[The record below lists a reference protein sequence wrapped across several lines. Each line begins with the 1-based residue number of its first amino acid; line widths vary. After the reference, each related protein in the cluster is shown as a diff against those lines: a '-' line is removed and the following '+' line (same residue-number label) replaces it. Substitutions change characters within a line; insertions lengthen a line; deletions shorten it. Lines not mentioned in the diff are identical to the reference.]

1 MHSLTNVINFLILIE
16 EGDSMKKETKNKV
29 VMVRLPTR
37 LYEEMERIAG
47 ETYST
52 NAEIM
57 RRALV
62 AYVLENKAKKE
73 KR

>member
-1 MHSLTNVINFLILIE
+1 M
-16 EGDSMKKETKNKV
+16 MKERKDKI

-37 LYEEMERIAG
+37 LYEEMERIAE

-62 AYVLENKAKKE
+62 AYVLEDKAKKE
-73 KR
+73 GKK

>member
-1 MHSLTNVINFLILIE
+1 
-16 EGDSMKKETKNKV
+16 MKKETKNKI
-29 VMVRLPTR
+29 VMVRLPTS
-37 LYEEMERIAG
+37 LYEEMERIAE

-62 AYVLENKAKKE
+62 AFVLEDKAKKG
-73 KR
+73 KRK

>member
-1 MHSLTNVINFLILIE
+1 
-16 EGDSMKKETKNKV
+16 MKKRETKDKV

-37 LYEEMERIAG
+37 LYEEMERIAE

-62 AYVLENKAKKE
+62 AYVQEDKAKKE
-73 KR
+73 KLK